1 MAQPLNEKTQQPQAI
16 PPMTISTGDPHQN
29 VKNLPFTDGKRE
41 WSNGLFDCFGDCGTC
56 VHAWFCPCMVYS
68 KNKHRVEYLNQ
79 NGRPDPDSGGSGVD
93 GDCAMHCCLTVL
105 FNGGFILQVCTL
117 FYTRGSSKLQ
127 LTSLVRC
134 PIEAL
139 FVTGTT
145 SKAAR
150 GWIV

>member
-1 MAQPLNEKTQQPQAI
+1 MS
-16 PPMTISTGDPHQN
+16 ISTGGTPRN
-29 VKNLPFTDGKRE
+29 VKNLPFTNGTRE

-105 FNGGFILQVCTL
+105 FNGGFILQMPN
-117 FYTRGSSKLQ
+117 RGAIRNRYNIEGSTWMDC
-127 LTSLVRC
+127 LTSFYCKPCVLTQESRE
-134 PIEAL
+134 IGLEEQSL
-139 FVTGTT
+139 MG
-145 SKAAR
+145 
-150 GWIV
+150 